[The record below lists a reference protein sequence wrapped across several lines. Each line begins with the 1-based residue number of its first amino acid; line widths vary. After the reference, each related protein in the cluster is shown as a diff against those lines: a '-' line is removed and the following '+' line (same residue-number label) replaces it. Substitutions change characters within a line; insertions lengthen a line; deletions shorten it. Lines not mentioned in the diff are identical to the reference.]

1 MTRLAAWY
9 RRHYWFGVL
18 LLLFF
23 AMRVLA
29 LLLFRPGGFF
39 ADNSDYEFYQLWGQ
53 MGPSGYT
60 TFQNLWTAY
69 PPLFPAV
76 MLPVF
81 ELASRI
87 PPWVEPRLFF
97 HLIFGGLLLLFETGN
112 LVLIYRLGNRLGE
125 DIEPIETEFLASGA
139 CLETRFLG
147 AATSPGVLPG
157 LLPAALYALLFAPL
171 YTLLGWFEAMPLF
184 FMLLG
189 LDLLLMPRA
198 WGWVGSAIAAALGFL
213 VKLTPILLVPIAVR
227 WLGAK
232 LSWHAVRD
240 EWFNRRAPG
249 NLLRPALY
257 VLIFA
262 VVTLGV
268 GLLALGP
275 GFDPQLALSSFR
287 INAIR
292 PPWQSIWALLDGYY
306 GYGLVPIDMRNLQG
320 LAAGDQWQTRLPWGL
335 IGMAFVAVYLWI
347 YTRRYDWTCARTPI
361 VLTAVSVI
369 WLFLYSKGWSPQ
381 FVVWILALL
390 VLLTPSMQGVVLAIA
405 LTAINFVESTVFLL
419 VLPQEHWLLVA
430 TVLAR
435 TLLLVLLAAE
445 WLGQIWPAATVGRR
459 MQLLA
464 ARLAWIVVAAAL
476 ATAVAGAPRAAQAYW
491 ERRTAEH
498 PCREAVTL
506 LRGHADTAQ
515 PTVITPQISVWRDL
529 YPWLHDEYAIHVLDG
544 YDPNDRPA
552 EAVMGDKLAQLAGIG
567 EFWWVEQTSA
577 PGSGQGSHAS
587 GEAVA
592 ATDWSPMLRN
602 FAAQPR
608 VAMFDEQ
615 VLGACRLARV
625 TALPDQAALATID
638 TAGGPIMLLAAD
650 VGKPITSEAG
660 GAPDSR
666 NTGRVLPLVL
676 YWQAAAPVDESY
688 TVFTQLFDSSGR
700 LVAQQDNLPVQGL
713 APTNTWQPG
722 TPIRDSYHLALPA
735 DAASGVYGLQV
746 GMYDAQGRR
755 TLTLADGTSVD
766 HLSLPVQVD

>member
-1 MTRLAAWY
+1 M
-9 RRHYWFGVL
+9 
-18 LLLFF
+18 
-23 AMRVLA
+23 
-29 LLLFRPGGFF
+29 
-39 ADNSDYEFYQLWGQ
+39 
-53 MGPSGYT
+53 
-60 TFQNLWTAY
+60 
-69 PPLFPAV
+69 
-76 MLPVF
+76 
-81 ELASRI
+81 
-87 PPWVEPRLFF
+87 
-97 HLIFGGLLLLFETGN
+97 
-112 LVLIYRLGNRLGE
+112 
-125 DIEPIETEFLASGA
+125 
-139 CLETRFLG
+139 LETRFLG

-189 LDLLLMPRA
+189 LDLLLMPPRLGMGWQRHCRRA
-198 WGWVGSAIAAALGFL
+198 GFSGQAHTHFARTDCGALAGGEAELACSA
-213 VKLTPILLVPIAVR
+213 
-227 WLGAK
+227 
-232 LSWHAVRD
+232 RD

-347 YTRRYDWTCARTPI
+347 YTRRYDWTGARGRQI

-476 ATAVAGAPRAAQAYW
+476 ATAVAGAPAQH
-491 ERRTAEH
+491 RRTGNGA
-498 PCREAVTL
+498 RLSTRAVKPSRSCAGMPTL
-506 LRGHADTAQ
+506 PNRPSSPPRSACGATSTRGCTMSTPSMSWMAMI
-515 PTVITPQISVWRDL
+515 PTTGPQ
-529 YPWLHDEYAIHVLDG
+529 
-544 YDPNDRPA
+544 RPSWA
-552 EAVMGDKLAQLAGIG
+552 
-567 EFWWVEQTSA
+567 TSWH
-577 PGSGQGSHAS
+577 S
-587 GEAVA
+587 
-592 ATDWSPMLRN
+592 SP
-602 FAAQPR
+602 A
-608 VAMFDEQ
+608 
-615 VLGACRLARV
+615 
-625 TALPDQAALATID
+625 
-638 TAGGPIMLLAAD
+638 
-650 VGKPITSEAG
+650 
-660 GAPDSR
+660 
-666 NTGRVLPLVL
+666 
-676 YWQAAAPVDESY
+676 
-688 TVFTQLFDSSGR
+688 
-700 LVAQQDNLPVQGL
+700 
-713 APTNTWQPG
+713 
-722 TPIRDSYHLALPA
+722 
-735 DAASGVYGLQV
+735 
-746 GMYDAQGRR
+746 
-755 TLTLADGTSVD
+755 
-766 HLSLPVQVD
+766 